1 MSDTNM
7 PAEPMADPKQVKLLK
22 IKTNILKRN
31 MADFSSYQAEEATL
45 KQQLQAMVEQGAEP
59 FRVRYQEQLV
69 QETTDTLDT
78 CMPRVE
84 QALIDLQNVLGTFE
98 EKQGQMMDLLKL
110 TSEWEAA
117 QNQVEKAESFVEQA

>member
-84 QALIDLQNVLGTFE
+84 
-98 EKQGQMMDLLKL
+98 
-110 TSEWEAA
+110 
-117 QNQVEKAESFVEQA
+117 